1 MNFIVGIVRLFA
13 GAAAVFCVV
22 VTISWLRLSQLPMF
36 ASLIP
41 SSQNHGN
48 TCCCSHARRVASHM
62 FSSQSSIVRA
72 QWELLQVSKSARKRE
87 IRSMH
92 WFSFA
97 AQVHVTEVRD
107 SLPLLHHLVHNFYGI
122 SKVFPKSA
130 GKGAFKVNNKIATSQ
145 RTKLAHANIK
155 LHRPKRA
162 LSRHKTN
169 HPTSD
174 NLQF

>member
-1 MNFIVGIVRLFA
+1 MMGRMMEERFRYVNFIVGIVHLFA

-72 QWELLQVSKSARKRE
+72 QWELLQVSK
-87 IRSMH
+87 
-92 WFSFA
+92 
-97 AQVHVTEVRD
+97 
-107 SLPLLHHLVHNFYGI
+107 
-122 SKVFPKSA
+122 
-130 GKGAFKVNNKIATSQ
+130 
-145 RTKLAHANIK
+145 
-155 LHRPKRA
+155 KRA
-162 LSRHKTN
+162 QTRNTLDALFFICRSGSRH
-169 HPTSD
+169 
-174 NLQF
+174 